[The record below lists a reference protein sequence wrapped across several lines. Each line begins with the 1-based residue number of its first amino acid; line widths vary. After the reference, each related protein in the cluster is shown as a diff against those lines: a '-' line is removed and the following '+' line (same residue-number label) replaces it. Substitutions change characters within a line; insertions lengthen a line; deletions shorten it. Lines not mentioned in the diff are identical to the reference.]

1 MPNPFQ
7 NVTRPLIEAAESW
20 EMEPVE
26 HIFKLPDNEIKS
38 DSESLTTARDSCAG
52 WVAFVKTL
60 QTAALGLPT
69 EQPWAGKQLK
79 ELQAD
84 LEEWGSGEQ
93 I

>member
-1 MPNPFQ
+1 
-7 NVTRPLIEAAESW
+7 
-20 EMEPVE
+20 MEPVE

-79 ELQAD
+79 SCKPTWRSGVLVSRYDMIHLICAD
-84 LEEWGSGEQ
+84 GKSTY